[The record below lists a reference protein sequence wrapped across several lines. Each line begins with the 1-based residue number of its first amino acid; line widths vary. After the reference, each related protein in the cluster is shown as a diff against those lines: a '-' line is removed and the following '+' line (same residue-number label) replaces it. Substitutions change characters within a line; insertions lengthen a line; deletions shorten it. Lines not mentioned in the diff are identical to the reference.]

1 MWDNGVLVRHLLPC
15 KLLNNIPS
23 SMVTTGVAKNAGE
36 CGAWDMVTNR
46 FHPNILSSGGFTV
59 SNDE

>member
-1 MWDNGVLVRHLLPC
+1 MAIIFL
-15 KLLNNIPS
+15 LLNNIPS